1 MRNNRQPRLQP
12 CIGLTAQFLHLV
24 IGELGQ
30 DGLALIGG
38 KGAAAGDLDRVFQGF
53 WQVGEEGGHLGLGFE
68 IMLGGQTAPRLALVN
83 ISALGDADHG
93 VMGQIHLGLGE
104 IDVIGGNQGQAHII
118 GQIDHRGF

>member
-12 CIGLTAQFLHLV
+12 RIGLTAQFLHLV

-53 WQVGEEGGHLGLGFE
+53 WQVGKQGGHLGLGFE
-68 IMLGGQTAPRLALVN
+68 IMLGCQAAARLALVD
-83 ISALGDADHG
+83 ISTLGDADHG

-104 IDVIGGNQGQAHII
+104 IHIVGGNQGQAHII